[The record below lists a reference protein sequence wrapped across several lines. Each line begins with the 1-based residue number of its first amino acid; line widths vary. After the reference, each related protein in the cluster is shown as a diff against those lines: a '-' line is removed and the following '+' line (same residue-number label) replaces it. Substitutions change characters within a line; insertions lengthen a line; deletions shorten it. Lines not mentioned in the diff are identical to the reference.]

1 MSSETFE
8 VLKLIFSGI
17 AVIIS
22 LTSLY
27 YAWHSAKNRAQ
38 KEEIEGLRT
47 RIAEVEER
55 RAKSIGELRD
65 RMGRLEAE
73 IPHLPSTAT
82 VHELAIRIE
91 EMHGDLKG
99 VTEALKGVKGQL
111 ETVNTH
117 LLRESMKQ

>member
-1 MSSETFE
+1 MEASW
-8 VLKLIFSGI
+8 VLVVLNAI
-17 AVIIS
+17 ALV
-22 LTSLY
+22 
-27 YAWHSAKNRAQ
+27 SAAGSAIYTWNTNRHRATRQ
-38 KEEIEGLRT
+38 EIENVRGRV
-47 RIAEVEER
+47 AELEER

-73 IPHLPSTAT
+73 LPHLPSTET

-111 ETVNTH
+111 ETVNMH
-117 LLRESMKQ
+117 LLNESRKP